1 MSSAGMWENLTLG
14 RKIAVILRSLSR
26 FLNCF
31 LGNNVMVMQI
41 LRFLCL
47 GGIVGLAATAAAGEH
62 PETGFPFTDYKT
74 GKRATREHAV
84 VDTRVPREGR
94 PVIWQTAYR
103 AASSREERQLEGW
116 WVGISR
122 ELLAEHAAATEK
134 AIELLTKQLQ
144 EIVREVPASAVAKL
158 KRVPLYLSPAYD
170 GFAARAEYHPNAGW
184 LREHG
189 RDPAMAKGVE
199 FTNVL
204 IFEAETRR
212 MPNFALHELAH
223 AYHDRELANGFGN
236 AEVIEVFKRA
246 QASGRYDKVERQ
258 DANGNKSIDRAY
270 ALTNQQEYFAETTEA
285 YFSRNDFFPFC
296 REELEIHD
304 PHACRLLA
312 QLWGCHADS
321 ARQNLPT
328 AAAGQRQGSVAD
340 TE

>member
-1 MSSAGMWENLTLG
+1 
-14 RKIAVILRSLSR
+14 
-26 FLNCF
+26 
-31 LGNNVMVMQI
+31 MVMQ
-41 LRFLCL
+41 LLQFVCLC
-47 GGIVGLAATAAAGEH
+47 GLAILTATAAAGEH
-62 PETGFPFTDYKT
+62 PETGFPFTVYKT
-74 GKRATREHAV
+74 GKRAAREHAV

-94 PVIWQTAYR
+94 PVIWQTAHR
-103 AASSREERQLEGW
+103 AASSRDERQLEGW
-116 WVGISR
+116 RVLISR
-122 ELLAEHAAATEK
+122 GLLAEHTAATEK

-144 EIVREVPASAVAKL
+144 EIVRVVPANAVAKL
-158 KRVPLYLSPAYD
+158 KKVPLYLSPAYD
-170 GFAARAEYHPNAGW
+170 GIAARAEYHPNAGW

-189 RDPAMAKGVE
+189 RDPVMAKAVE

-246 QASGRYDKVERQ
+246 QASGRYEKVERQ

-285 YFSRNDFFPFC
+285 FFSRNDFFPFC

-321 ARQNLPT
+321 ARPDPPT
-328 AAAGQRQGSVAD
+328 AAAGQRQGSAAV

>member
-1 MSSAGMWENLTLG
+1 
-14 RKIAVILRSLSR
+14 
-26 FLNCF
+26 
-31 LGNNVMVMQI
+31 MVMQL

-47 GGIVGLAATAAAGEH
+47 GGIVGLAATATAGEH
-62 PETGFPFTDYKT
+62 PETGFPFTDPKT
-74 GKRATREHAV
+74 GKWADSEHAV
-84 VDTRVPREGR
+84 VESRVPREGR
-94 PVIWQTAYR
+94 PVIWQTAHR
-103 AASSREERQLEGW
+103 AGSSREERQLEGW
-116 WVGISR
+116 RVGISR
-122 ELLAEHAAATEK
+122 VLLADHAAATEK

-144 EIVREVPASAVAKL
+144 EIVRVVPASAVAKL

-189 RDPAMAKGVE
+189 RDPTMAKAVE

-246 QASGRYDKVERQ
+246 QASGRYDEVQRQ
-258 DANGNKSIDRAY
+258 DADGVRTLDRAY

-285 YFSRNDFFPFC
+285 FFSRNDFFPFC
-296 REELEIHD
+296 REELEAYD

-312 QLWGCHADS
+312 KLWGCPPVRTGVPAETAMPQGAS
-321 ARQNLPT
+321 A
-328 AAAGQRQGSVAD
+328 A